1 MTDAAIKNV
10 LDNKATYAGCSNHF
24 LSDEFDFG
32 KVLGRC
38 FEKIKKG
45 DTINTLYER
54 LKKKENALYVKVLQQ
69 LCKNGN
75 KFEHQIITIT

>member
-1 MTDAAIKNV
+1 LFK
-10 LDNKATYAGCSNHF
+10 SF

-38 FEKIKKG
+38 FEKIRKG
-45 DTINTLYER
+45 DTIDSLYER
-54 LKKKENALYVKVLQQ
+54 LKKKENALYIKVLKE

-75 KFEHQIITIT
+75 KFDIKPITII